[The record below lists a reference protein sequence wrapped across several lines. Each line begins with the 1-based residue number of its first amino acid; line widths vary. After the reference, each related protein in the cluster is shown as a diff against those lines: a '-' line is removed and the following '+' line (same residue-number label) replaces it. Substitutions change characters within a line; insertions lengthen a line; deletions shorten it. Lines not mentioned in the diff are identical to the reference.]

1 LRIVFVVGDA
11 GDVFE
16 PQFAS
21 SVVAELRSWYAAGA
35 SGEEAYRSDEVDAA
49 GWRELQQ
56 RVGVFAPQVSRMEA
70 YQAVWVP
77 GGPSPIAAVAVAN
90 AADPLQAGSLEQ
102 LVEELGV
109 FAAAHSLPVDDIE
122 LMQLAAKYLE
132 DDELFDRD
140 LDIQT
145 YVQLMLSARQA
156 VARRQPLWIVL

>member
-1 LRIVFVVGDA
+1 
-11 GDVFE
+11 
-16 PQFAS
+16 
-21 SVVAELRSWYAAGA
+21 
-35 SGEEAYRSDEVDAA
+35 
-49 GWRELQQ
+49 
-56 RVGVFAPQVSRMEA
+56 VGVFAPQVSRMEA

-90 AADPLQAGSLEQ
+90 AADPLQVGSLEQ

>member
-1 LRIVFVVGDA
+1 VFVVGDA
-11 GDVFE
+11 ADVFE

-21 SVVAELRSWYAAGA
+21 SVAAELRSRYPEAG
-35 SGEEAYRSDEVDAA
+35 SGGDAYRSDPIDAS

-56 RVGVFAPQVSRMEA
+56 RAGALAPQVSRMEA

-77 GGPSPIAAVAVAN
+77 GGPSPIAAVPVAN
-90 AADPLQAGSLEQ
+90 AGDPLHVGSLGQ

-109 FAAAHSLPVDDIE
+109 FAAAHTLPTDEIE

-156 VARRQPLWIVL
+156 AGRRQPLWIVL